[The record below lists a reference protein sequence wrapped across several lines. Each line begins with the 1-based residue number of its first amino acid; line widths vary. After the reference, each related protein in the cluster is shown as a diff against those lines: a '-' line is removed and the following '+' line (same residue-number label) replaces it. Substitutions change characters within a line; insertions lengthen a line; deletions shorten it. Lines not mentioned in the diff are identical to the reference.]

1 MISRMSAT
9 NNVVDLGE
17 TNAQR
22 LTAIEARVRPTSCPT
37 TRTAAAPSRDV
48 SPKTIAARAGQPIIH
63 TMSEA
68 PHGDMTRLEVGEV
81 A

>member
-1 MISRMSAT
+1 MSAN

-22 LTAIEARVRPTSCPT
+22 LTAIEARVRPTICST
-37 TRTAAAPSRDV
+37 TRTVAAPSRDE
-48 SPKTIAARAGQPIIH
+48 SPKTAARAGQLH

-68 PHGDMTRLEVGEV
+68 PHGDMTRLEVGG
-81 A
+81 

>member
-22 LTAIEARVRPTSCPT
+22 LTAIEARVPSDDLPDNSDGGRTIEGRITEDDSGPS
-37 TRTAAAPSRDV
+37 RTANN
-48 SPKTIAARAGQPIIH
+48 
-63 TMSEA
+63 
-68 PHGDMTRLEVGEV
+68 PHDE
-81 A
+81 